1 MKVLILDDEQRII
14 LELSEFLVRKGFT
27 VKSTQKPSSAF
38 ALLAAEDFDVLILD
52 IRMPE
57 MDGIEVLKQ
66 VKLGYPNLEVILIS
80 GHGDMDTVIEAMR
93 LGASDYL
100 RKPFRQNE
108 LLIAIERTAK
118 FIGLQRKLT
127 ELKDDNSLISKEL
140 EKRVE
145 KNFIGE
151 SKVIRRLLE
160 DTIHLASFA
169 DTPII
174 ITGES
179 GTGKEIIARII
190 HYASPRKDKKF
201 CPINCAA
208 LPETLVESEFFGY
221 KKGTFT
227 GALQD
232 KKGYLELSQGGTIF
246 LDEIADMP
254 PLLQSKLLRVL
265 EEKKFMK
272 LGTNSEVPV
281 DIRFIAATNRDLDK
295 EMLEAN
301 FRKDLFYRLAA
312 YQIHIPPLRERTED
326 IEPLIKYF
334 VSFFCERN
342 RIPVP
347 KLDPAL
353 LRDIVHYPFPGN
365 VRELKNLVERALII
379 NRNGTLSIDD
389 FPMFDTSES
398 PTESTLDILQMEQI
412 KKALKEADNN
422 QSQAA
427 KALGISRYTLIRKIR
442 KYGLGNT
449 VSAMENEGL
458 TL

>member
-14 LELSEFLVRKGFT
+14 LELSEFLVRKGFA
-27 VKSTQKPSSAF
+27 VRSTQKPSD
-38 ALLAAEDFDVLILD
+38 ALRMLAAQDFDVLILD

-66 VKLGYPNLEVILIS
+66 VKHTYPNLEVILIS
-80 GHGDMDTVIEAMR
+80 GHGDMDTVIDAMR
-93 LGASDYL
+93 LGACDYL

-118 FIGLQRKLT
+118 FIALQRKLT

-140 EKRVE
+140 EQRVE
-145 KNFIGE
+145 KNFIGD
-151 SKVIRRLLE
+151 SRIIRKLLE

-272 LGTNSEVPV
+272 IGTNTETPV
-281 DIRFIAATNRDLDK
+281 DLRFIAATNRDLDK
-295 EMLEAN
+295 EMQEAN

-326 IEPLIKYF
+326 IEPLIRYF
-334 VSFFCERN
+334 LGYFCERN

-347 KLDPAL
+347 GLDATL
-353 LRDIVHYPFPGN
+353 LGDIVHYSFPGN

-379 NRNGTLSIDD
+379 NRNGTLSLDD
-389 FPMFDTSES
+389 FPMFDTNEN
-398 PTESTLDILQMEQI
+398 PPESTLDILQMEQI

-422 QSQAA
+422 QSHAA

-442 KYGLGNT
+442 KYGLGNLNCPT
-449 VSAMENEGL
+449 ENDACIP
-458 TL
+458 